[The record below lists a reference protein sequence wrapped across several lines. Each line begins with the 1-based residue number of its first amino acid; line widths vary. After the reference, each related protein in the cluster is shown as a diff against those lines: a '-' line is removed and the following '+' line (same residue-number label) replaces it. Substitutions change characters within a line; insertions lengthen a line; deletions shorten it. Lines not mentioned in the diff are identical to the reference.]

1 LLCFCR
7 EEELLAVTMVTSAL
21 KTALFWFTSTIPYC
35 EEPAR
40 SVDVV
45 EADAEDEEALPEEV
59 TAVVPAVVVET
70 YVITTGSYPGAVT
83 TPLLMMA

>member
-1 LLCFCR
+1 
-7 EEELLAVTMVTSAL
+7 MVTSAL

-35 EEPAR
+35 EEPSRA
-40 SVDVV
+40 VDAV

-59 TAVVPAVVVET
+59 IMVFTAVDDVPAVVVET
-70 YVITTGSYPGAVT
+70 LVITIGSYPGAVT